1 MQPTERTVFFENTEL
16 TELNDREK
24 RMLRKDMQII
34 FQDPY
39 SSLDPRMKVQQII
52 AEPIK
57 THRLLMSKQEIKA
70 EVIRLMYLVGLNE
83 DQLNRYPHQLSGGQ
97 RQRIGIARALA
108 LKPKLIVADES
119 VSALDVSIQSQ
130 ILNLLKELRN
140 KLDLTIVFISH
151 DLSVVKH
158 ISDTVGVM
166 YLGKI
171 VEIASKSS
179 IYKEALHPYTKALL
193 SSVPVPDPLLK
204 RDKVILEGD
213 IPDPA
218 NTPSGCAFS
227 PRCPFKMDICSKVSP
242 VLEEAKENQFVACH
256 LYDAPI
262 G

>member
-1 MQPTERTVFFENTEL
+1 MQPTEGTVINENNDL

-57 THRLLMSKQEIKA
+57 THRLLKSKQEIKA

-119 VSALDVSIQSQ
+119 VSAL
-130 ILNLLKELRN
+130 
-140 KLDLTIVFISH
+140 
-151 DLSVVKH
+151 
-158 ISDTVGVM
+158 
-166 YLGKI
+166 
-171 VEIASKSS
+171 EIGRASCRES
-179 IYKEALHPYTKALL
+179 
-193 SSVPVPDPLLK
+193 
-204 RDKVILEGD
+204 
-213 IPDPA
+213 
-218 NTPSGCAFS
+218 
-227 PRCPFKMDICSKVSP
+227 
-242 VLEEAKENQFVACH
+242 
-256 LYDAPI
+256 
-262 G
+262 